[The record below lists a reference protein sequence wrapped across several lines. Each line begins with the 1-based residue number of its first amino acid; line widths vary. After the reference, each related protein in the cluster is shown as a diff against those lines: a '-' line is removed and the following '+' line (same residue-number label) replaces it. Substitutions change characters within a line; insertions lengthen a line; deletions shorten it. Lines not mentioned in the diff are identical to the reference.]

1 MNPAGEAAVGK
12 IQLNCAQEF
21 VIAGYTIGNPFDAL
35 IVGCYEGGNLTYVGK
50 VRNGFVRHTRR
61 ELMAKM
67 KPLKIDA

>member
-1 MNPAGEAAVGK
+1 M
-12 IQLNCAQEF
+12 
-21 VIAGYTIGNPFDAL
+21 IAGYTIGNPFDAL
-35 IVGCYEGGNLTYVGK
+35 IFGCYVGGSLTYIGK